1 MVSAAPNLTRVTGT
15 VRSRRP
21 HATLPDRDA
30 VVLAVDDTQRVP
42 GLRDL
47 VAPVLA
53 RAPVGDD
60 GRREVE
66 VVVRR
71 ELLGA
76 AAPGWRLTCRV
87 RVTPNGL
94 LAEPHPAAGGF
105 ALHPPEGTEGVPDAL
120 KDGLGDG
127 LENRLG
133 NGLEEGVRD
142 AGTRQGPAGAP

>member
-1 MVSAAPNLTRVTGT
+1 MVSAAPNLTRVTGA

-21 HATLPDRDA
+21 HATLPDRDT
-30 VVLAVDDTQRVP
+30 VVLAVDATQRVP

-53 RAPVGDD
+53 RAPLGGD
-60 GRREVE
+60 GRRELE

-94 LAEPHPAAGGF
+94 LAEPHPAAGAF
-105 ALHPPEGTEGVPDAL
+105 ALHPPEGAEGVRGVQEG
-120 KDGLGDG
+120 GLGDG
-127 LENRLG
+127 LED
-133 NGLEEGVRD
+133 GLRD
-142 AGTRQGPAGAP
+142 AGTRQGPPGAP